1 MTLPTLTCR
10 SRTTAAVCSGAA
22 RRMTLLAAVSR
33 VPLHPAPERVQMR
46 RLCAPRCVLCPSP
59 GSTGFEGRARGRVRI
74 DLSIRAEPQVEK
86 HLPFWVEVEG
96 ESVTKR
102 NPNPYR
108 KWAF

>member
-1 MTLPTLTCR
+1 VCSVPRPAPRDSRDVQGGVSELTCQF
-10 SRTTAAVCSGAA
+10 
-22 RRMTLLAAVSR
+22 
-33 VPLHPAPERVQMR
+33 VQ
-46 RLCAPRCVLCPSP
+46 SHK
-59 GSTGFEGRARGRVRI
+59 
-74 DLSIRAEPQVEK
+74 VEK